1 MEELP
6 VKFRLIIILFGFI
19 GALSAV
25 AAPSANLLQNG
36 DFSQGMKFWTT
47 TGVKA
52 RIQDGGCLLQIP
64 EAGLQNSSLMSHEL
78 SLAAGEPYRLS
89 FQLETERGGVMR
101 VIYQNTV
108 PGHSSLGLVKEWKL
122 TSGIHTLD
130 AVFHATT
137 NDLRKGMTFNFSRL
151 PGRVHISAIHLVDCS
166 QMRISPVLSPEWQI
180 FCGVEPSNCFNRIPE
195 EISGKKR
202 ISRKMHN
209 GTINLRDAT
218 PTEFRPG
225 KSVAVL
231 YNRFTSD
238 RAGVVRLGFSANW
251 FFDIYLNGRL
261 VTSGIGC
268 RPLSF
273 ENNVEDLFV
282 EKGENLLVAVVRAGS
297 RGWQFFCGIPREP
310 IRFRAG
316 DAWKPYQLT
325 SSIVKP
331 GSALDLGAGAEAP
344 AGRYGRLTIS
354 KKGELVFEKRPEKPV
369 RLLGFNG
376 EVNLFN
382 TKDDT
387 EFRNRARLF
396 AQAARRQGYRL
407 FRVHAL
413 LDYWLC
419 FGAKED
425 MQINPVYLDRWDF
438 LVSELKKEG
447 IYLHLVLF
455 SFGLYTEDYSRAM
468 SERTLHKLMMY
479 LDGEWE
485 LEHFRFAADTIF
497 RHVNPYTGVAW
508 KDEPAIA
515 FVEYYNEQSLGL
527 GGRMLGLL
535 KQNPDAEKRVLRY
548 YRTFLEKRYGR
559 AFPDVRIPEAGG
571 EGENDFALFW
581 MERAV
586 RCAERCEKIVRE
598 AGYPGLVENYSHAHS
613 LGHSAARWKCSQV
626 VDVHAYFNHPS
637 NWTNRGSQVAKGS
650 SIEAG
655 TAYWRDSNST
665 KLAGRPFLSG
675 EFNHC
680 FWNPYR
686 YETGLVFGGYSALQG
701 YGALE
706 VHDQPVILDDIAGSR
721 ISCFN
726 VGASPLLRAAQFL
739 TACLFQR
746 GDVRTSPNLVS
757 VIVPRDFLERDANA
771 EQAVSSRQAS
781 LGLLTGYGLCF
792 PEEPAAPGCVSRPEA
807 TLSFPISG
815 SSAIR
820 SHDWFSE
827 VIESKDGNFSLN
839 AAVTAM
845 KQRGILSPQ
854 NISAPEHGVF
864 QSDTEEITLRTRE
877 KKLTIQ
883 TPRTEGVCLTAGDR
897 EELRSFSVERI
908 SSSGCVALCSIDG
921 KELAEST
928 RMVLLYMTE
937 EANTDMELGPDHV
950 TLRELGTVPVL
961 CRAGK
966 LELSL
971 RRPGSWKLYALG
983 VDGCRRDEIPVQ
995 ATGNCQ
1001 TIRIDTGTLS
1011 SGPTPFFELIADP
1024 Q

>member
-1 MEELP
+1 MDLRWSM
-6 VKFRLIIILFGFI
+6 VLFGLV

-25 AAPSANLLQNG
+25 AASPSNLFRNG
-36 DFSQGMKFWTT
+36 DFSEGMKFWTT

-52 RIQDGGCLLQIP
+52 RVQDGGCLLQIP
-64 EAGLQNSSLMSHEL
+64 ENSSQYSRLMSQEL
-78 SLAAGEPYRLS
+78 SLPAGGPYRLS
-89 FQLETERGGVMR
+89 FRIETEHAGVMR

-108 PGHSSLGLVKEWKL
+108 PAYSALGLVKEWSL
-122 TSGIHTLD
+122 TPGVHTLD

-151 PGRVHISAIHLVDCS
+151 PGRIRISAIRLVDCS
-166 QMRISPVLSPEWQI
+166 QMRIAPALSPEWQV
-180 FCGVEPSNCFNRIPE
+180 FCGVEPPGRFDRIPE
-195 EISGKKR
+195 EISGKKGVLR
-202 ISRKMHN
+202 TMRN
-209 GTINLRDAT
+209 GVIDLRDLA
-218 PTEFRPG
+218 PTEFRAD

-238 RAGVVRLGFSANW
+238 REGVIRLGFSADW
-251 FFDIYLNGRL
+251 FFDLYLNGRS
-261 VTSGIGC
+261 VTAGTGGH
-268 RPLSF
+268 PLSF
-273 ENNVEDLFV
+273 ENNIEDLFV
-282 EKGENLLVAVVRAGS
+282 EKGENILVAVVRAGS
-297 RGWQFFCGIPREP
+297 RGWKFFCGVPREP
-310 IRFRAG
+310 IRFQAG
-316 DAWKPYQLT
+316 DVWKPYQLT
-325 SSIVKP
+325 SPVVKP

-344 AGRYGRLTIS
+344 AGRYGRLTVS
-354 KKGELVFEKRPEKPV
+354 EKGELVFEKRPEKPV

-382 TKDDT
+382 TKDDA
-387 EFRNRARLF
+387 EFRDRARLF

-407 FRVHAL
+407 FRVHSL

-419 FGAKED
+419 FGAKAD
-425 MQINPVYLDRWDF
+425 MQINPAYLDRWDF

-455 SFGLYTEDYSRAM
+455 SFGLYTEDYSRTA

-485 LEHFRFAADTIF
+485 LERFRFAVDTIF

-527 GGRMLGLL
+527 GGRMRELL

-548 YRTFLEKRYGR
+548 YRAFLEKRYGR
-559 AFPDVRIPEAGG
+559 PFPDARIPEPGG

-586 RCAERCEKIVRE
+586 RSAETCEKIVRE
-598 AGYPGLVENYSHAHS
+598 AGYPGLVENYSYAHS
-613 LGHSAARWKCSQV
+613 LGHSAARWECSQV

-637 NWTNRGSQVAKGS
+637 NWTKRGSRVAGGS
-650 SIEAG
+650 SIEAE
-655 TAYWRDSNST
+655 TAYWKNSNST

-706 VHDQPVILDDIAGSR
+706 VHAQPVILDDVAGSR
-721 ISCFN
+721 VGCFS
-726 VGASPLLRAAQFL
+726 VGTSPLLRAAQFL

-771 EQAVSSRQAS
+771 DQAVSSRQAS

-792 PEEPAAPGCVSRPEA
+792 PDEPAAPGSVSRPEA
-807 TLSFPISG
+807 TLSFPIAG

-827 VIESKDGNFSLN
+827 VVESKDGNFSLN

-845 KQRGILSPQ
+845 KQRGILSPK
-854 NISAPEHGVF
+854 NISAPDRGVF
-864 QSDTEEITLRTRE
+864 QSDTEELTLRARE
-877 KKLTIQ
+877 KKLTVQ

-897 EELRSFSVERI
+897 EELRSFSVERV

-921 KELAEST
+921 KDLAESA

-937 EANTDMELGPDHV
+937 EANTGMELAPDRV
-950 TLRELGTVPVL
+950 TLHELGAAPVL

-966 LELSL
+966 LELTL

-983 VDGCRRDEIPVQ
+983 VDGGRRDEIPVQ
-995 ATGNCQ
+995 AAGDHQ
-1001 TIRIDTGTLS
+1001 TIRIDTGALPA
-1011 SGPTPFFELIADP
+1011 GPTPFFELVADP
-1024 Q
+1024 R